1 MPSLGVA
8 WFRSPAAVALAA
20 ATALLFGCDQRPYP
34 APTQDPAPST
44 PPAELMGAPA
54 PPPTNQTTAAQPET
68 PAVADTPPPTPD
80 PLRAPDVSMAPIPN
94 PPAGPSRRVQSDLPP
109 RPAPV
114 VESAKTAADHIS
126 APKPAPARQSPR
138 PAAQPEQLAGAAL
151 EGAPVGKY
159 GDHGPKLEAFLA
171 EARKALHHGSQL
183 RTPAKAESGQKANVA
198 LVLPASFSQAI
209 RKAAEANGLISA
221 GAPLNVTAALTAP
234 GFKVEPT
241 DPQLQ
246 PLQSGQPTEFHWSLT
261 PEEQATKG
269 AMKAAVCVEAP
280 AGAEPICLGDV
291 GPARPGLHVNSQV
304 LGVALLIVI
313 ISLVIAWLAR
323 GRRTPPSRSAAARR
337 AARAAALDDAA
348 PYSS

>member
-1 MPSLGVA
+1 MPSRGVA
-8 WFRSPAAVALAA
+8 WFRSPTAFALAA
-20 ATALLFGCDQRPYP
+20 ATVLLFGCDQRPYP

-44 PPAELMGAPA
+44 PPAELMGAPT

-80 PLRAPDVSMAPIPN
+80 PLRAPDVSMAPIPD
-94 PPAGPSRRVQSDLPP
+94 PPSGPVRKTQSNLPP
-109 RPAPV
+109 RPAST
-114 VESAKTAADHIS
+114 VESAKPATEHVATQ
-126 APKPAPARQSPR
+126 KPAIVRQSPR

-151 EGAPVGKY
+151 EGAPVAKY
-159 GDHGPKLEAFLA
+159 DDHGPKLEAFLA
-171 EARKALHHGSQL
+171 EARKALRHGSQL
-183 RTPAKAESGQKANVA
+183 RTPAKAERGQKANVA
-198 LVLPASFSQAI
+198 LVLPAGFSEAI
-209 RKAAEANGLISA
+209 RKAAETNGLISA

-241 DPQLQ
+241 APQLQ

-269 AMKAAVCVEAP
+269 QMKAAVCVEAP

-337 AARAAALDDAA
+337 AARAAALEDAA